1 MKTFAQPVLSS
12 ALALVAVVLTGITAS
27 KASSQTVIDE
37 WNSIKAPAPPP
48 LKPVTVTD
56 GRTTALLVMDVN
68 SQTCTNQRRPRCVAT
83 IPRLQKLVQDARAKG
98 AMVIYTLSGTTTA
111 ADILPEIAP
120 KDGDRV
126 LPSFGPDKFMGNSL
140 ETILKENGMKTVIAV
155 GTAAHTSVLHSASGA
170 ALRGYDVIVPI
181 DVISSDQA
189 YQEQYTVLHLATA
202 SRVMNKVTLT
212 TTRMMQF

>member
-1 MKTFAQPVLSS
+1 
-12 ALALVAVVLTGITAS
+12 VLTGITAS

>member
-1 MKTFAQPVLSS
+1 MKAFAQPVLSS
-12 ALALVAVVLTGITAS
+12 ALALIAVVLTGITAS
-27 KASSQTVIDE
+27 KTSAQTVIDE

-48 LKPVTVTD
+48 LKPATVTD

-68 SQTCTNQRRPRCVAT
+68 SQTCTEQRRPRCVAT
-83 IPRLQKLVQDARAKG
+83 IPRLQKLIEGARAKG

-126 LPSFGPDKFMGNSL
+126 LPSFGPDKFMGNDL
-140 ETILKENGMKTVIAV
+140 EAILKENGIKTVIAV

-212 TTRMMQF
+212 TTRMMRF